1 MVKSRR
7 CAGTRLNLELEV
19 LGIYIYRCWY
29 EYLFFYLYKYM
40 KLFELYKMIYNHLRI
55 LGDVCHHVSSPF
67 GVSHGHLKSESWE
80 TSWEVWEIGVAF
92 ANTDWQCL
100 TYLPAHVYTCSLRV
114 PNTYYIHMSLQ
125 VLYIVHIYLYIY
137 VYLYICNMYSI
148 QYFCL
153 ISRGW
158 VAGFFAANHF
168 CQHKLSARTEVSW
181 SVMKCHVS
189 IACIWQVHDHQIA
202 CILEDRNW
210 L

>member
-1 MVKSRR
+1 M
-7 CAGTRLNLELEV
+7 NIYFF
-19 LGIYIYRCWY
+19 IYINIWNFLNYIKW
-29 EYLFFYLYKYM
+29 FTT
-40 KLFELYKMIYNHLRI
+40 IYVFWGMFAIMCLHLLVSVMGIWSQSRERRRERFGRLESPLRI
-55 LGDVCHHVSSPF
+55 LIDN
-67 GVSHGHLKSESWE
+67 
-80 TSWEVWEIGVAF
+80 VWHIYRR
-92 ANTDWQCL
+92 
-100 TYLPAHVYTCSLRV
+100 TYTHAVYVYPIHITYTWV
-114 PNTYYIHMSLQ
+114 YKYYI
-125 VLYIVHIYLYIY
+125 LYIYLYIYIY
-137 VYLYICNMYSI
+137 VYLYICNMYSR
-148 QYFCL
+148 QNFCL